1 MNKLNL
7 VIFTT
12 LLFSSVLFAQ
22 QQPAVTVE
30 EIVICTAVENR
41 MPAGVD
47 TLFNKDVGQLYCF
60 TKLNSDQDT
69 TAIKHVW
76 FHNDEQMAEVNLTMK
91 AKSWR
96 TWSSKN
102 IAPDWTGDW
111 RVEVQT
117 ASGDVAGQ
125 KTFKIK

>member
-76 FHNDEQMAEVNLTMK
+76 FHNDEQMSEVNLTMK